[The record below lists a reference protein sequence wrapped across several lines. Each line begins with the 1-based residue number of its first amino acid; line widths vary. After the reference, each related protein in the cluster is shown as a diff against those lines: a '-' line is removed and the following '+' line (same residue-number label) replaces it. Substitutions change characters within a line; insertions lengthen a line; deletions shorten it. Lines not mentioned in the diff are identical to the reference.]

1 MFYAGR
7 VAQWIEHLPSKQMVG
22 SSILS
27 SVKIKIFMTDYR
39 ILKNYDILTG
49 GHLWKY

>member
-1 MFYAGR
+1 MAGR

-27 SVKIKIFMTDYR
+27 SVIFFAKAQPMTPATFR
-39 ILKNYDILTG
+39 QRRNRG
-49 GHLWKY
+49 G